1 MTDYNMTRFNIP
13 DAYCRHGCRGH
24 GHMTWLNK
32 TSRRFQPLMIL
43 SCLALTMSACTKAQ
57 LVRFAPPGILKYEEL
72 AGDVPI
78 NPEIQTRIDE
88 RDDGKEKP
96 FPLISNTPAAVDGT
110 KNADQQQIMSED
122 LEDAKVALDQAL
134 EEDRT
139 AALNERSNSSALT
152 MRREDLEKSLEREAA
167 IAERE
172 RRGPRPTPLPVE
184 N

>member
-1 MTDYNMTRFNIP
+1 M
-13 DAYCRHGCRGH
+13 
-24 GHMTWLNK
+24 
-32 TSRRFQPLMIL
+32 
-43 SCLALTMSACTKAQ
+43 
-57 LVRFAPPGILKYEEL
+57 
-72 AGDVPI
+72 
-78 NPEIQTRIDE
+78 
-88 RDDGKEKP
+88 
-96 FPLISNTPAAVDGT
+96 DGT